1 MRQPRPRPAGP
12 IAAILAGAVVLGAAH
27 PERLTEVHVVLRSVS
42 AQPAPRV
49 GGVPPVLRR
58 NQLTRWRVSYAVNG
72 QTRRALASFARITLQ
87 RGGTR
92 WRFRSARVT
101 QKGATTWQ
109 YVAPVPRWFPRGT
122 ATLQVEVHLTVRG
135 RAEELVARTYRVTVR

>member
-1 MRQPRPRPAGP
+1 
-12 IAAILAGAVVLGAAH
+12 VFGAAH
-27 PERLTEVHVVLRSVS
+27 PERLMEVHVELRSIS

-49 GGVPPVLRR
+49 GAVPRVLPRDR
-58 NQLTRWRVSYAVNG
+58 VTRWRVSYAVTG
-72 QTRRALASFARITLQ
+72 RTSRALASFARITLQ

-101 QKGATTWQ
+101 QVGLTTWQ
-109 YVAPVPRWFPRGT
+109 YLAPVPRWFPRGS

-135 RAEELVARTYRVTVR
+135 RVEELTSRSYNVRVR